1 MSRQEQICGIY
12 CIENINTHKKYIGQS
27 KDIHKRWTNHKWYLN
42 KNIHD
47 NEYLQRAWNKYGEAN
62 FVFSVVEECS
72 IDKLDEREIYYI
84 GHFNTH
90 KRDCGYNLRGGGGRL
105 ADMTPEVKEK
115 LSGKNNP
122 MYGKRHTE
130 EAREK
135 MSNARKSSYGGKN
148 HPRCRA
154 IYCPELNMVFW
165 GAKEAQDLFGVNKE
179 NICSCCRGR
188 LKFTG
193 KHPNTGESLHWFY
206 MEDAISLGY
215 DVDHL
220 KEVV

>member
-1 MSRQEQICGIY
+1 MSHQEQVCGIY

-47 NEYLQRAWNKYGEAN
+47 NEYLQNAWNKYGEDY
-62 FVFSVVEECS
+62 FTFYIVEECS

-84 GHFNTH
+84 GYFNTY

-105 ADMTPEVKEK
+105 ADMTPEVREK

-122 MYGKRHTE
+122 MYGKHHTQD
-130 EAREK
+130 AK
-135 MSNARKSSYGGKN
+135 DKISNARKDVYCGEN

-154 IYCPELNMVFW
+154 IYCPELNMTFW
-165 GAKEAQDLFGVNKE
+165 GAKEAQELFGIQRN
-179 NICSCCRGR
+179 NICSCCSGR

-193 KHPNTGESLHWFY
+193 KHPKTGECLHWFY
-206 MEDAISLGY
+206 LEDAIALGY
-215 DVDHL
+215 DVDHQ